1 MKVMPPCSPMKVMKV
16 FPFSDDEETLILG
29 QSPRPVLRRGK
40 AHSNLDAVACSTPSR
55 SPKSPKGKFGV
66 GSPSKSPGKLGVR
79 SPSKSSSPSKSVT
92 ASPKS
97 QKSNVRG
104 MASRK
109 VKKIVMKV
117 QSKFKG
123 SLGRSTVMRTCGM
136 RKPASSSSSSSSPA
150 KLVKLSRADQ
160 KEKDWKFMM
169 TMGEIGSEYD
179 DLKGYNASFRCSAPW
194 TWRELLILMGRDE

>member
-1 MKVMPPCSPMKVMKV
+1 MKVMQPRSPMKVMKV
-16 FPFSDDEETLILG
+16 LPFSDDEETLILG

-40 AHSNLDAVACSTPSR
+40 AHSNLDAVACSTPRR

-79 SPSKSSSPSKSVT
+79 SPSKSPGKFGVGSPSKSSSPSKSVT

-109 VKKIVMKV
+109 VKKTVMKV

-123 SLGRSTVMRTCGM
+123 SLGRSTVQRACGM

-160 KEKDWKFMM
+160 KEKDWNFMM
-169 TMGEIGSEYD
+169 AMGEIGSEYD
-179 DLKGYNASFRCSAPW
+179 DLKGYNASFRCSAP
-194 TWRELLILMGRDE
+194 